1 MRRLEIIGSLALWAI
16 AASLPVA
23 CGRGVDTAAR
33 VTLARANHE
42 VRPTAYQPRQG
53 ANGEPSLALDLFV
66 LNRGRERL
74 RSLTLLVVVVDA
86 SGTDRAS
93 KRVTVD
99 TSSLLPGVASQ
110 LTAVVEGL
118 EVREGETVLVELEN
132 EVPESERGQFPE
144 YAEGVS

>member
-1 MRRLEIIGSLALWAI
+1 MITAGVLA
-16 AASLPVA
+16 A
-23 CGRGVDTAAR
+23 CGREADMAAR
-33 VTLARANHE
+33 VTLARAHHE
-42 VRPTAYQPRQG
+42 VRPTAYQPRRG

-74 RSLTLLVVVVDA
+74 RSLTLQVVVVDA
-86 SGTDRAS
+86 NGKDRAA

-99 TSSLLPGVASQ
+99 TSGLLPGVASQ